1 MTQAI
6 EVDGVSKSFKL
17 FKERPTSVKQRLLV
31 TRSKAEDF
39 WALRDVSFAIEE
51 GSSVGLIGH
60 NGSGKTTL
68 LKCIAGILRPTAGT
82 IRLRGRM

>member
-17 FKERPTSVKQRLLV
+17 FRERPTSVKQRLLV

-39 WALRDVSFAIEE
+39 WALRDISFAIEILLMAR
-51 GSSVGLIGH
+51 SSFGVLELWVSVVRDFETDVGLI
-60 NGSGKTTL
+60 
-68 LKCIAGILRPTAGT
+68 
-82 IRLRGRM
+82 